1 MISFLWSFVQSVI
14 HMVLKQQILR
24 LIFDLDNKV
33 DDFKFDFSVGHCDSR
48 ELLLLWFMWL
58 SKFFEKGRSFRIT

>member
-14 HMVLKQQILR
+14 HVVLKQQTLQ

-33 DDFKFDFSVGHCDSR
+33 DENF
-48 ELLLLWFMWL
+48 WL
-58 SKFFEKGRSFRIT
+58 